1 MLKVVFVF
9 LKIKDNVRKYVI
21 LEEYF
26 VVNNFLRSADIL
38 KILQN
43 TFDLEKVVF
52 KDTCRYPYI

>member
-26 VVNNFLRSADIL
+26 VVNNFLRSVDIL
-38 KILQN
+38 KILKN

-52 KDTCRYPYI
+52 KDTCRYLYI